1 MAQLACRVLIRFDGM
16 QWVVTVTFKHYA
28 PIEMR
33 TWTWG
38 AAMQV
43 ADSYARTGQG
53 SVTCSC
59 RGRVDVWLTVR
70 LHIH

>member
-33 TWTWG
+33 FWTWD

-43 ADSYARTGQG
+43 ADSYARTG
-53 SVTCSC
+53 
-59 RGRVDVWLTVR
+59 RAR
-70 LHIH
+70 